1 MPHFQDMTPESRRYE
16 VEQIP
21 GHGADYETLR
31 DSQVKGRVVTT
42 LTPDATGWQ
51 VKQQIDGTTVTAEQF
66 TIRPLAAEQFV
77 TLRAHA
83 RRNLH
88 EYLSSVRPE
97 SSYRQQ
103 EA

>member
-16 VEQIP
+16 VSQIP
-21 GHGADYETLR
+21 AYREVLR

-42 LTPDATGWQ
+42 LTPDAGGWQ
-51 VKQQIDGTTVTAEQF
+51 VKQQIDGDTTYTEQF

-97 SSYRQQ
+97 SSYSQQ